1 MCVVRRRETGVESRD
16 NNCAMIVSMRGSPPA
31 PAHMHVCVRA
41 GACVLARV
49 HARVFARVY
58 VSVEL
63 PTPCTSAC
71 IRTGGGW
78 TLVVIGA
85 PGATGAMGMAVLA
98 RPVVCPACTL
108 IGAAVGRVGAVG
120 GDIGAD
126 MGVAP
131 DVAKQQLHAHCP
143 SIQACDAPVH
153 CPCDAHEG
161 QLVGSASV
169 RD

>member
-1 MCVVRRRETGVESRD
+1 MCVVRRRENGVESRD

-31 PAHMHVCVRA
+31 HVHVRA

-49 HARVFARVY
+49 YARVFARVY

-98 RPVVCPACTL
+98 RPVVCPACTP
-108 IGAAVGRVGAVG
+108 ARG
-120 GDIGAD
+120 GF
-126 MGVAP
+126 
-131 DVAKQQLHAHCP
+131 
-143 SIQACDAPVH
+143 
-153 CPCDAHEG
+153 
-161 QLVGSASV
+161 
-169 RD
+169 